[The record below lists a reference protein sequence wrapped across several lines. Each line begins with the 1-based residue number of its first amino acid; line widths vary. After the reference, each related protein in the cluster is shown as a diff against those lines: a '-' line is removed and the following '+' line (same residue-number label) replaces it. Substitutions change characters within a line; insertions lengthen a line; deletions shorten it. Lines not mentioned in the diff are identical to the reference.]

1 MLIWTLIHLINAA
14 KRYLIRVEE
23 LTSQNEELKQELFLL
38 KQKELDNSNIPIEF
52 IYTALNQFV
61 SNFEKLDI
69 SEKREAIN
77 KFIEKVEYN
86 SDSMNL
92 HVTFL

>member
-1 MLIWTLIHLINAA
+1 MIHLINAA